1 MRKMCTGKET
11 SNWEGN
17 AQQQHM
23 PNCHSSMLKLGKRIF
38 VEEKNGTQ
46 GHFLLPR
53 MTFRSRVIP
62 LKSVDLNIDWK
73 IDSNC
78 YSFLITM
85 RSGESV
91 QCIFTKILLSR
102 GNWDQDLRDIQLRG
116 FAES

>member
-53 MTFRSRVIP
+53 MTFKSRVIP

-73 IDSNC
+73 IDSNL
-78 YSFLITM
+78 SNHNEKWRI
-85 RSGESV
+85 SSV
-91 QCIFTKILLSR
+91 YLH
-102 GNWDQDLRDIQLRG
+102 QDSP
-116 FAES
+116 F